1 MLISH
6 LRKFDISGTVDALGI
21 VLLISFSLLPVNAQ
35 FTSAIEGTVT
45 DPTGAFVPAAT
56 VTARNT
62 ETGFR
67 RTISTSDRG
76 YFRLSQLTPGVFNLT
91 VAANGFKTTIQE
103 NIVIQVTETKTI
115 NVSLE
120 LGAAS
125 VEVSVTAE
133 VPLVEASEARVSNV
147 IEATQVR
154 ELPLTGRNFWSLV
167 VLTPGVT
174 GLPTGGGNQYSSAS
188 GDIYSTQFSINMNA
202 NGQRSEAN
210 QFQVDGASV
219 NGSPHGGVVN
229 VNPNPESVQELRVQ
243 VNNFSAEYGGNSSAL
258 VSVITKQGTN
268 NLHGTAM
275 WYFTDNLLNARNVF
289 ATTVPAFHRNE
300 MTGAIG
306 GPIHKDRTFFFGTV
320 DVLRSGVPATLS
332 TSAVTPQLANVLAQS
347 YPNNISTLM
356 VTRFPA
362 AIVPTTGGLYAG
374 PLAGSVPNLAA
385 CSGLPGGAATPV
397 STPVGMLPCNFQLAF
412 NGVANRTT
420 LRNGQQ
426 YNARVDH
433 VFNNS
438 KDRIYGSFFLTQ
450 TVLSVANAYPA
461 FQVAPPEGS
470 SYMNFNEVHTFSPAT
485 VNEFAFSQTREWGTP
500 GIGNNASFPNITVP
514 GIAGYGGSP
523 TRHRR
528 QSNEEWR
535 EQLTSNHGSH
545 AFKIGVR
552 FTLNHLWVD
561 YGIQYTRPTFSFL
574 NLYDFALDKPFS
586 EGNYGY
592 SPKTG
597 PGPGPDMPVTLPLS
611 WNAFYQDDWKLRKN
625 LTVSY
630 GVRWDVFRWPRS
642 DADLFNAL
650 VFGPGNTFPE
660 RLATAKSVQAPQR
673 LTRQDYN
680 NFAPRLGIAWDPSG
694 SGRMSIRAGVGLFY
708 DKYTTQ
714 LFNESATY
722 APVFGVASVS
732 QQTAPALPVYGL
744 GKSDTPPYSFPAIP
758 NLTIGLDP
766 NGGLIGAPSGIVVA
780 DPNLRTPYSINSFF
794 GVQYSF
800 ANQWVVESNYV
811 ASVGHKLYEQIN
823 VNVLPG
829 DLLLNNGIS
838 KRLNSSFSQIGYAE
852 SSGNSSYNGLNL
864 SVKKR
869 YSYGVDFGAAY
880 TLGKAIDTSSTYGAG
895 SPAGLSI
902 PDPWNL
908 SLEKAAADFDVRHKL
923 AMNIVY
929 ELPKFGG
936 VGALGRLVSGW
947 KVSAITILQTGA
959 PFSVY
964 CSQAFIAVRNA
975 SGAIIGN
982 NGCDFNAD
990 GNNYDR
996 PDTPAFGNTKRGLS
1010 RSNYEYPNHIF
1021 SVSDFPKP
1029 ALGRDGTLGRNTFR
1043 GPGYAD
1049 TDLNV
1054 TKMFRFTERTHVEFR
1069 GEFFNVFNRVN
1080 LGGVVSD
1087 MNNTFFGSA
1096 TTAFSGRS
1104 AQFGLKL
1111 LF

>member
-1 MLISH
+1 M
-6 LRKFDISGTVDALGI
+6 KALGI
-21 VLLISFSLLPVNAQ
+21 ALALSFSLVPVHAQ

-45 DPTGAFVPAAT
+45 DPSGAFVPAAT
-56 VTARNT
+56 VTALNT
-62 ETGFR
+62 ETGFTR
-67 RTISTSDRG
+67 SISTSGRG
-76 YFRLSQLTPGVFNLT
+76 YFRLSQLTPGLFKLT
-91 VAANGFKTTIQE
+91 VAASGFKTAVQD
-103 NIVIQVTETKTI
+103 NIVLEVAGIKTV
-115 NVSLE
+115 NVALE
-120 LGAAS
+120 LGVTS
-125 VEVSVTAE
+125 SEVNVTTDVA
-133 VPLVEASEARVSNV
+133 LVESSEARVSNV
-147 IEATQVR
+147 IKATQVR

-174 GLPTGGGNQYSSAS
+174 GLPTGGGNQYSSTT

-268 NLHGTAM
+268 NLHGAAM

-289 ATTVPAFHRNE
+289 ANEVPKFHRNQ
-300 MTGAIG
+300 MSGSIG
-306 GPIHKDRTFFFGTV
+306 GPIRKDRTFFFGTV

-332 TSAVTPQLANVLAQS
+332 NSAVTPQFANVLAER

-356 VTRFPA
+356 VTKFPA
-362 AIVPTTGGLYAG
+362 ALDPTSGGLYAG

-412 NGVANRTT
+412 NGVSGRTT
-420 LRNGQQ
+420 KRNGQQ

-433 VFNNS
+433 GLNNS
-438 KDRIYGSFFLTQ
+438 KDRIYGSFYLTQ
-450 TVLSVANAYPA
+450 TVLGTTNTYPA
-461 FQVAPPEGS
+461 FQVEPPEGS
-470 SYMNFNEVHTFSPAT
+470 SYMNFNQVHTFSPIT
-485 VNEFAFSQTREWGTP
+485 VNELVFSQTREWGTP
-500 GIGNNASFPNITVP
+500 GIGNNARIPNVSVP
-514 GIAGYGGSP
+514 GMAGYGGSP

-535 EQLTSNHGSH
+535 DQLTSNHGSH
-545 AFKIGVR
+545 AFRIGVR

-561 YGIQYTRPTFSFL
+561 YGIQYTRPSFTSL

-586 EGNYGY
+586 EGNYGF
-592 SPKTG
+592 SPRTG
-597 PGPGPDMPVTLPLS
+597 PGPGPDMSVTLPLS

-625 LTVSY
+625 LTISY
-630 GVRWDVFRWPRS
+630 GVRWDVFRWPIS
-642 DADLFNAL
+642 DNDQFSAL
-650 VFGPGNTFPE
+650 VFGPGNTFMD
-660 RLATAKSVQAPQR
+660 RLATAKSLQANYR

-680 NFAPRLGIAWDPSG
+680 NVAPRLGIAWDPSG
-694 SGRMSIRAGVGLFY
+694 KGRMSIRAGVGLFY

-714 LFNESATY
+714 LFNESLTC

-732 QQTAPALPVYGL
+732 QQTAPAVPVYGL
-744 GKSDTPPYSFPAIP
+744 GKSDTPPYDFAAIP
-758 NLTIGLDP
+758 NLTVGLDP
-766 NGGLIGAPSGIVVA
+766 NGGLIGAPSAIGGVA

-794 GVQYSF
+794 GIQYSF
-800 ANQWVVESNYV
+800 ANQWVVEGNYV
-811 ASVGHKLYEQIN
+811 GSLGRKLYEQIN
-823 VNVLPG
+823 VNVRPG

-838 KRLNSSFSQIGYAE
+838 KQLNSSFSQIGYAE
-852 SSGNSSYNGLNL
+852 SNGTSSYNGLNL

-869 YSYGVDFGAAY
+869 YSYGLDFGAAY
-880 TLGKAIDTSSTYGAG
+880 TLGKAIDISSTYGPG
-895 SPAGLSI
+895 TPAGLSI
-902 PDPWNL
+902 PNPWNL
-908 SLEKAAADFDVRHKL
+908 PLEKAAADFDIRHKL
-923 AMNIVY
+923 AMNIMY

-936 VGALGRLVSGW
+936 AGALGRFVSGW
-947 KVSAITILQTGA
+947 KVSAVTILQTGA

-975 SGAIIGN
+975 SGAIVGN
-982 NGCDFNAD
+982 NGCDFNA
-990 GNNYDR
+990 NAKNYDR
-996 PDTPAFGNTKRGLS
+996 PDTPAFGNTKTGFS
-1010 RSNYEYPNHIF
+1010 RSNYQFPNYIF
-1021 SVSDFPKP
+1021 SASDFPKP
-1029 ALGRDGTLGRNTFR
+1029 ALGHDGTLGRNTFR

-1054 TKMFRFTERTHVEFR
+1054 TKMFRITERTRVEFR

-1080 LGGVVSD
+1080 LGGMITD
-1087 MNNTFFGSA
+1087 MNSTRFGSA

-1104 AQFGLKL
+1104 GEFGLK
-1111 LF
+1111 FSF